1 MATTHINTILDI
13 QTKRA
18 QQYTTILNQLATT
31 ITTKEVDALNALC
44 VESIKLFNTYSTTLR
59 TLQKATLLPYL
70 NTPPDEATVESRVGA
85 QCSGWIDEIQQ
96 FEQQRLKAVVNYL
109 QQQLQTLHPPECSH
123 GPHGHH
129 HHEHTDGADKQK
141 EHCNHGG
148 HHDNTPPDVTLHTPQ
163 TFENWRDEL
172 FKQYLHEEWVDAPK
186 DQPLQQYVEFLEQQ
200 QAQHNKN
207 FHNQVYAHHD
217 IIKLLEDDTNTD
229 YAQKDALLNKL
240 SQQIQNNVEDFE
252 EQMAQQR
259 KQNKVQ
265 FLHNLEQIDE
275 MIAEV
280 VEELYAELL
289 ELIPDSEDES
299 GVSIWGVFWSTINN
313 NIK

>member
-1 MATTHINTILDI
+1 MATTYINTILDI

-18 QQYTTILNQLATT
+18 QQYTTILSQLTTT
-31 ITTKEVDALNALC
+31 INTKEVDALNALC

-59 TLQKATLLPYL
+59 TLQKTTLLPYL
-70 NTPPDEATVESRVGA
+70 TTPSDESTVDSRVGA

-129 HHEHTDGADKQK
+129 HHEHTDSAADKQEK
-141 EHCNHGG
+141 PCKH
-148 HHDNTPPDVTLHTPQ
+148 HHDDHNKPDVTVHTPQ
-163 TFENWRDEL
+163 TFDNWRDEL

-207 FHNQVYAHHD
+207 FQNKVYAHHD

-229 YAQKDALLNKL
+229 YAQKDALLNTL
-240 SQQIQNNVEDFE
+240 SKQIQDNADDFE
-252 EQMAQQR
+252 EQMAHQR
-259 KQNKVQ
+259 KQNKVH
-265 FLHNLEQIDE
+265 FLHNLEHIDE

-280 VEELYAELL
+280 VEELYVELL
-289 ELIPDSEDES
+289 ELIPDSEDD
-299 GVSIWGVFWSTINN
+299 GDVSIWGVFE
-313 NIK
+313 